1 MATQQLAATLN
12 MSDGSTQTVTSTATW
27 TSSDDEVA
35 TVSTG
40 GLVTAVAEG
49 AATITAAHSGQSGT
63 CAVTVPAAEAESLS
77 VTPPTAT
84 VELG

>member
-1 MATQQLAATLN
+1 MATQQLTATLN
-12 MSDGSTQTVTSTATW
+12 MSDETTQDVTSTATW
-27 TSSDDEVA
+27 TSSDEAVA

-49 AATITAAHSGQSGT
+49 SATITAAASGQSGT
-63 CAVTVPAAEAESLS
+63 CAVTVPAAVAESLD
-77 VTPPTAT
+77 VTPPTAD